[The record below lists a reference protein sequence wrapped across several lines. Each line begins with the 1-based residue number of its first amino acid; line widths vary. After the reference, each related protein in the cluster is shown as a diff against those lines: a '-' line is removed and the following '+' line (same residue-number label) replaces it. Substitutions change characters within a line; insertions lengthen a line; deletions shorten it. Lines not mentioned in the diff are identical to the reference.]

1 MNMKMKNRHLISVMR
16 AGIVALRTLLV
27 VGAFVQSPVQAA
39 GDAAAGASKASMCV
53 ACHGAQ
59 GEGKDKSPA
68 LAGKDAAFLEKELQN
83 FRSGARQDP
92 MKMMN
97 MMAKP
102 LSDQDI
108 ANLAAHFASLK
119 GK

>member
-1 MNMKMKNRHLISVMR
+1 MKKVAIASVVLTAMLALP
-16 AGIVALRTLLV
+16 AGVGSAL
-27 VGAFVQSPVQAA
+27 AA
-39 GDAAAGASKASMCV
+39 GDAAAGASKASTC
-53 ACHGAQ
+53 AGCHGAK
-59 GEGKDKSPA
+59 GEGKDKNPV
-68 LAGKDAAFLEKELQN
+68 LAGKDAAFLAKEMQN

-97 MMAKP
+97 MLAKP

-108 ANLAAHFASLK
+108 ENLAAYYASLK

>member
-1 MNMKMKNRHLISVMR
+1 MKKTLILG
-16 AGIVALRTLLV
+16 AGWCAMALV
-27 VGAFVQSPVQAA
+27 VGGAQAA

-83 FRSGARQDP
+83 FRSGTRQDP

>member
-1 MNMKMKNRHLISVMR
+1 MRKVVITRKRTIVMKKTLILG
-16 AGIVALRTLLV
+16 AGWCAMALV
-27 VGAFVQSPVQAA
+27 VGGAQAA

-83 FRSGARQDP
+83 FRSGTRQDP

-108 ANLAAHFASLK
+108 ANLAAHYASLK

>member
-1 MNMKMKNRHLISVMR
+1 MRKAVLTRSMAIVMR
-16 AGIVALRTLLV
+16 KTLVLGAGLCAMVLV
-27 VGAFVQSPVQAA
+27 VGGAQAA
-39 GDAAAGASKASMCV
+39 GDAAAGAGKASMC
-53 ACHGAQ
+53 AGCHGAQ
-59 GEGKDKSPA
+59 GEGKEKNPA
-68 LAGKDAAFLEKELQN
+68 LAGKDAAFLAKEMQN

-97 MMAKP
+97 MLAKP

-108 ANLAAHFASLK
+108 ENLAAYYASLK

>member
-1 MNMKMKNRHLISVMR
+1 MRKAVITGKMAIVTRKTLMLG
-16 AGIVALRTLLV
+16 AGWCAVALV
-27 VGAFVQSPVQAA
+27 VGGAQAA
-39 GDAAAGASKASMCV
+39 GDAAAGASKASTCA

-59 GEGKDKSPA
+59 GEGKDKYPA
-68 LAGKDAAFLEKELQN
+68 LAGKDAAFLERQLQN
-83 FRSGARQDP
+83 YRSGTRQDP

-108 ANLAAHFASLK
+108 SNLAAYFASLK

>member
-1 MNMKMKNRHLISVMR
+1 MSKAVMTR
-16 AGIVALRTLLV
+16 SMAIMVRKTLVLGAGLCAMALA
-27 VGAFVQSPVQAA
+27 VGGAQAA
-39 GDAAAGASKASMCV
+39 GDAAAGAGKASMC
-53 ACHGAQ
+53 AGCHGAQ
-59 GEGKDKSPA
+59 GEGKDKNPA
-68 LAGKDAAFLEKELQN
+68 LAGKDAAFLAKQLQD
-83 FRSGARQDP
+83 FRSGTRQDP

-108 ANLAAHFASLK
+108 ENLAVYYASLK